1 MTHLLDAAKMHFNPS
16 RRPRRQTRPA
26 VEILEDRLA
35 PAAQAIGFTI
45 DPASSTLSLSGT
57 LVTPLVSQSV
67 APQGAGSLTTSFS
80 GSINTLVDFAA
91 SSLLFREAGTSVD
104 AAVSG
109 NWSPLQGGGAGAA
122 PSDYGG
128 QFNAIVDTVFVAVHN
143 MVGTFSTAA
152 PLSLTGIG
160 ATSNFDSTQ
169 QLRFTSGTV
178 DYFEPGI
185 LGSIIGAGSI
195 NLANLTAVN
204 SASDGSLEDLG
215 GGNYRL
221 TVPILVSIETDLA
234 AGYTVTLTMQG
245 SLVANASVP
254 VVDLNGPAGG
264 NDFVATF
271 TEDSAPVA
279 VVAAAATITNAAAGH
294 LSGARMV
301 LTNHPDGAAES
312 LAINVGASGL
322 ISSGYDSATGVLTLS
337 GDASL
342 AVYESVLRT
351 VTYANASQNPSTANR
366 VIEITVTDAL
376 NPASDSLVRQSTVG
390 VGAVNDAPVNHVP
403 GPLVLNHVGTIHF
416 GAGAFSVADP
426 DAGAADLQMTLS
438 ASAGTLQLD
447 STAGLIATGGG
458 TGTLT
463 LTGNRDALNAALV
476 TLSYTP
482 PVGFVGAAA
491 LTMTTNDQGSAG
503 VGAAGTDTDIVPVA
517 VTNLRPTRLAAF
529 ARGIPYTALAGKP
542 LTVAV
547 RKGLARAFRD
557 FNFDPFTVAVL
568 KAPPAYLGTVVVRPD
583 GSFTFRA
590 KPAAKG
596 ARVIF
601 RVRAFDGAA
610 FSDPLIVT
618 MIVV

>member
-1 MTHLLDAAKMHFNPS
+1 MTPLLHAAKMRTNPS
-16 RRPRRQTRPA
+16 RCPRPRTRPT

-91 SSLLFREAGTSVD
+91 SSILFREAGTSVD

-109 NWSPLQGGGAGAA
+109 DWSPLQGGGAGAA
-122 PSDYGG
+122 SADYGG
-128 QFNAIVDTVFVAVHN
+128 QFNALVDTVFVAIRN
-143 MVGTFSTAA
+143 MIGTLSTAA
-152 PLSLTGIG
+152 PLSLTGTG
-160 ATSNFDSTQ
+160 ATTNFDSTQ
-169 QLRFTSGTV
+169 QLRFTSGTA
-178 DYFEPGI
+178 DFLAPGLLASTI
-185 LGSIIGAGSI
+185 GSGSVS
-195 NLANLTAVN
+195 LVNLTAAN
-204 SASDGSLEDLG
+204 TAGDGSLEDLG
-215 GGNYRL
+215 SGSYRL
-221 TVPILVSIETDLA
+221 TVPILVSVATDVA
-234 AGYTVTLTMQG
+234 PGDTVTLTMQG
-245 SLVANASVP
+245 TIVANATVP
-254 VVDLNGPAGG
+254 IVDLNGSAGG

-271 TEDSAPVA
+271 TEDSVPVA
-279 VVAAAATITNAAAGH
+279 VVAATASITSGAADH
-294 LSGARMV
+294 LSGAKVV

-322 ISSGYDSATGVLTLS
+322 TSGYDSATGILTLS

-351 VTYANASQNPSTANR
+351 LTYANASRNPDAANR

-376 NPASDSLVRQSTVG
+376 NPASESLVHQSTVG
-390 VGAVNDAPVNHVP
+390 VVAVNDAPVNHVP
-403 GPLVLNHVGTIHF
+403 GPLVVNHIGTIHF
-416 GAGAFSVADP
+416 GGGVFSVADA
-426 DAGAADLQMTLS
+426 DAGVADLQMTLS

-447 STAGLIATGGG
+447 STAGLIATGSG

-463 LTGNRDALNAALV
+463 LIGSFAALNAALA

-482 PVGFVGAAA
+482 PVGFVGAAV
-491 LTMTTNDQGSAG
+491 LTMTTNDQGNSG
-503 VGAAGTDTDIVPVA
+503 VGAPGTDSDMVPVT

-529 ARGIPYTALAGKP
+529 ARGIPYTAGAGKP

-557 FNFDPFTVAVL
+557 FNFDSLSVAVL
-568 KAPPAYLGTVVVRPD
+568 KAPPASLGTVVVRAD

-596 ARVIF
+596 AKVIF
-601 RVRAFDGAA
+601 KVRAFDGAA

-618 MIVV
+618 MTVM

>member
-1 MTHLLDAAKMHFNPS
+1 MTLLLHAAKTQTNPS
-16 RRPRRQTRPA
+16 RRPRPRTRPA

-45 DPASSTLSLSGT
+45 DPASSSLSLSGE
-57 LVTPLVSQSV
+57 LVTPLVGQSV
-67 APQGAGSLTTSFS
+67 ASQGAGSLTTSFS

-91 SSLLFREAGTSVD
+91 SSILFREAGTNVD

-109 NWSPLQGGGAGAA
+109 NWLPLPGGGPIAA
-122 PSDYGG
+122 PADYGG
-128 QFNAIVDTVFVAVHN
+128 QFNAFVDTLFITIHN
-143 MVGTFSTAA
+143 MIGTLSTAA
-152 PLSLTGIG
+152 PLSLAGTG
-160 ATSNFDSTQ
+160 ATSFDSTQ

-178 DYFEPGI
+178 DYFPPGI
-185 LGSIIGAGSI
+185 LGSIIGAGSV
-195 NLANLTAVN
+195 NLVNLTAAN
-204 SASDGSLEDLG
+204 TASDGSLEDLG
-215 GGNYRL
+215 SGNYRL
-221 TVPILVSIETDLA
+221 TVPILVSIETNLA
-234 AGYTVTLTMQG
+234 DGYTVTLTMQG
-245 SLVANASVP
+245 TLVANASVP
-254 VVDLNGPAGG
+254 VVDLNGAAGG
-264 NDFVATF
+264 ADFVATF

-279 VVAAAATITNAAAGH
+279 VVAAAASITSGSANH
-294 LSGARMV
+294 LSGAKVV
-301 LTNHPDGAAES
+301 LTNHPDGAAET

-322 ISSGYDSATGVLTLS
+322 TSSGYNSTTGILTLN

-351 VTYANASQNPSTANR
+351 LNYANASQNPSTANR

-376 NPASDSLVRQSTVG
+376 NPASESLARQSTVG
-390 VGAVNDAPVNHVP
+390 VVAVNDAPVNHAP

-416 GAGAFSVADP
+416 GAGVFSVADP

-447 STAGLIATGGG
+447 STAGLIATGNG

-463 LTGNRDALNAALV
+463 LTGTRDALNAALA

-482 PVGFVGAAA
+482 PVGFIGAAA
-491 LTMTTNDQGSAG
+491 LTMTTNDQGNAG
-503 VGAAGTDTDIVPVA
+503 VGAPGTDTDMVPVA
-517 VTNLRPTRLAAF
+517 LTDLRPTRLAAF
-529 ARGIPYTALAGKP
+529 ARGIPYTAVAGKP
-542 LTVAV
+542 LAIIAK
-547 RKGLARAFRD
+547 KGLMRAFRD
-557 FNFDPFTVAVL
+557 FNFDPLTVQLL
-568 KAPPAYLGTVVVRPD
+568 KAPPASLGTVVVRAD

-596 ARVIF
+596 AKVTF

-618 MIVV
+618 MTVL